1 MTKEWQEAT
10 EEYMKVRSFTAA
22 GPAGPTTICVLTG
35 FVGPGN
41 RAHHWLQGYDGPVG
55 FGEEPPSRLEAQ
67 RRVNE
72 RIKFPQTHN
81 TNTNTNTNLTFPW
94 VNFPFGTA
102 CVRYTTRSKGLR
114 ASAGLAHVILVP
126 PCTEIL
132 EAFAFLLY
140 RLHYDLVRKA
150 QCTHTEHSNLHALI
164 STLSAA
170 WFCRLVTNCELLPP
184 DWAKSR

>member
-10 EEYMKVRSFTAA
+10 EEYMKVRKFIVARAA
-22 GPAGPTTICVLTG
+22 GPITTCVLTH
-35 FVGPGN
+35 FIGPGN

-55 FGEEPPSRLEAQ
+55 FGEEPSSRREAQ

-72 RIKFPQTHN
+72 RIKLPRTH
-81 TNTNTNTNLTFPW
+81 NTNTNTNLTFPW
-94 VNFPFGTA
+94 VKFPFGTA

-132 EAFAFLLY
+132 EAFAIFALPSPLRSCAQSTVYKY
-140 RLHYDLVRKA
+140 RALQSTSSSLHTPTSMLVQVGDKLR
-150 QCTHTEHSNLHALI
+150 TAL
-164 STLSAA
+164 
-170 WFCRLVTNCELLPP
+170 FG
-184 DWAKSR
+184 WAKPW